1 MFLTMRSRCCF
12 CRYFIPT
19 QLIENK
25 EDRKLKKNKS
35 KRKKFFIHLME
46 QMTKVGR
53 KATLTAD
60 NDFLLFSMD
69 SSLLIRI

>member
-1 MFLTMRSRCCF
+1 
-12 CRYFIPT
+12 
-19 QLIENK
+19 
-25 EDRKLKKNKS
+25 
-35 KRKKFFIHLME
+35 ME

-69 SSLLIRI
+69 SSLLMRI